1 LWLGIIRQRLL
12 AAGRKNARTSLSS
25 SPMLPTIL
33 VSGHSQK
40 SKSDR
45 WIIQLVMLAN
55 HAFILSAVDNRVAVA
70 ARADAENTTVMALF
84 N

>member
-1 LWLGIIRQRLL
+1 
-12 AAGRKNARTSLSS
+12 
-25 SPMLPTIL
+25 
-33 VSGHSQK
+33 
-40 SKSDR
+40 
-45 WIIQLVMLAN
+45 MLAN